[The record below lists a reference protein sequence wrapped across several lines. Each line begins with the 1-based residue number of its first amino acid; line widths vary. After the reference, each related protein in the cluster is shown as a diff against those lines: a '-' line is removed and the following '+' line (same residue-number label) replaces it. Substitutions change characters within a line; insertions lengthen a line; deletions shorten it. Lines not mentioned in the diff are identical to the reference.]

1 MVKIKLFRKSYFYLK
16 DKSLLISEEE
26 EGDQQ
31 VALLPSEEEAEEEEK
46 VEDLAMPEPV
56 PAAEPAET
64 AAAPNGTEVSPVAR
78 RGTRSSGRPVVAGL
92 GQATR
97 KKGGRL

>member
-56 PAAEPAET
+56 LAAEP
-64 AAAPNGTEVSPVAR
+64 AAAPNGAEVSPVAR
-78 RGTRSSGRPVVAGL
+78 RGTRSSGHLVVAGL